1 MAVLKPFRGLRPP
14 KEIASQ
20 LASRPYD
27 VLNSQE
33 ARIEANDNPY
43 SLLHI
48 IKPEIDLPVEIDEHD
63 EQVYNKAAGNFR
75 KFREQGWLVQDKE
88 EYLYIYAQTMNGKTQ
103 YGLVGCAGV

>member
-33 ARIEANDNPY
+33 ARIEANDNSY

-63 EQVYNKAAGNFR
+63 EQVYNKAAENFR

-88 EYLYIYAQTMNGKTQ
+88 
-103 YGLVGCAGV
+103 